1 MHWYP
6 LQVWQL
12 KCLQPLLNVPSA
24 GNCSQW
30 EISALQPCPSL
41 GGLLMTFFV
50 LLRLWLTVL
59 LGSYPGVLVLC
70 VGPLNITAPRG
81 QLLAGIP
88 AYFLGL
94 NAPSPFT
101 CPWDTSG
108 PSTSSH
114 LTWWQI
120 FTSSCVLWV
129 SLLAQVVKNLPVVRE
144 TWVRSLGWEDPLE
157 EGMAIHSS
165 LLAWRIPID
174 KGAWQVTV
182 HRVTKSQTW
191 LSD

>member
-1 MHWYP
+1 MREIALSGKSLPYSHAPHWVVYWWP
-6 LQVWQL
+6 FL
-12 KCLQPLLNVPSA
+12 S
-24 GNCSQW
+24 CSDYD
-30 EISALQPCPSL
+30 
-41 GGLLMTFFV
+41 
-50 LLRLWLTVL
+50 WLSCWDPIPTR
-59 LGSYPGVLVLC
+59 VLVLC
-70 VGPLNITAPRG
+70 VGPLNITVPRG

-129 SLLAQVVKNLPVVRE
+129 SLLAQVVKNLPAVRE
-144 TWVRSLGWEDPLE
+144 TWVWFLGWEDPLE

-182 HRVTKSQTW
+182 HGVTKSQTW
-191 LSD
+191 LSN